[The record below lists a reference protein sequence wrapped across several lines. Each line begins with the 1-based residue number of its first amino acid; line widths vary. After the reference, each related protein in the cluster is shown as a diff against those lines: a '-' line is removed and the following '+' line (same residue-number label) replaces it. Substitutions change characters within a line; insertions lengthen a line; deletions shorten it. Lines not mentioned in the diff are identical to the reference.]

1 MGLLL
6 LLALLLLALAL
17 LVGAGLGWVA
27 FFKVRALGKKITNLQ
42 HTLHNI
48 VHRLENAGLP
58 IDRIESLPPKGRT
71 ETEERTSQLDE
82 ELVIAQSRQDSPSKI
97 TQNVWIGEQGIDS
110 SDVMPDNESSASH
123 VSEELTATPSLFSRL
138 QDQWMIW
145 LGGLSIGLSGIFM
158 VRYSIEQGLL
168 DPLARVLLSIL
179 GGLILH
185 GVAEWG
191 RRRNHEHYQ
200 AIAALAGGASIILY
214 SALIASLKLYDLFPA
229 GFVFVAL
236 IVVSLTTMAL
246 AVLHGPVLAIMGILG
261 AYVIPLLVDTGSG
274 NVLTLYIYSVIVTAA
289 ALLLMRYVYRP
300 WLWGGMLA
308 GSLGWWLLTINSYD
322 ALGLRGYYLAALL
335 YLFLAMPNW
344 DWLLRKPSISSPDTD
359 SFAEANT
366 ALERARLLA
375 AKFIRPRLPNNLSEA
390 PGLLSIAI
398 VILAFG
404 FTISVEQTLAS
415 AIFQWT
421 PFVAILL
428 VTAGSRPELLKLV
441 ALSLGVQF
449 FAWLSLG
456 LTTYNGI
463 RLEGLIGPS
472 QSSFVIYAAGMAF
485 LYTALSLRNL
495 LTSPDRNLCC
505 ALAIASPLL
514 WLSLCYLLIT
524 DLAGS
529 IYWGVAAVSLGIFY
543 LLLAAWRLRLDKFK
557 PVPEQESEDQEYFA
571 VWLLLAGHFAYSL
584 AVAIMVREAGLTLA
598 LSAQILS
605 ISWLINRYNPAR
617 LDLFLKLVLAV
628 VVMRLTLNPWLFTY
642 PPDVH
647 WSFWTYGGATLF
659 AALGAWRLRDNVT
672 LGKWLELASLHL
684 LVLTLWAE
692 TRYTI
697 YDGEIFR
704 PQIDLVE
711 FSINTALWSSLSLV
725 YYLRHTVSQNLKFLY
740 LIMSKSLLVLGLG
753 SYVAVLLL
761 LNPFFTH
768 EPVSSTPIFN
778 ILLLSY
784 GLPVVIGSL
793 LYLFYEKALRRNLSI
808 FIAFSAF
815 VFINVEIRHLWSGTL
830 SSTSITSNG
839 ELYTYTIVWL
849 ILAIACLLGG
859 SIRFGP
865 NVYRAGFGLMMLV
878 IGKIFLFD
886 MADLEGLLRVASFMG
901 LGLSLLGLA
910 YLYQRFN
917 LAPAK
922 TVE

>member
-1 MGLLL
+1 
-6 LLALLLLALAL
+6 
-17 LVGAGLGWVA
+17 VA
-27 FFKVRALGKKITNLQ
+27 FFKVRALGEKITNLQ

-58 IDRIESLPPKGRT
+58 IDRIESLPPKGST

-123 VSEELTATPSLFSRL
+123 VSEALTATPSLFSRL

-185 GVAEWG
+185 GVSEWG
-191 RRRNHEHYQ
+191 RRRNLEHYQ

-214 SALIASLKLYDLFPA
+214 SALIASLNLYDLFPA

-366 ALERARLLA
+366 ALEKARLLA
-375 AKFIRPRLPNNLSEA
+375 AKFIRPGLPNNLSEG

-404 FTISVEQTLAS
+404 FTISIEQTLAS

-514 WLSLCYLLIT
+514 WLSLCYLLVT

-557 PVPEQESEDQEYFA
+557 PVAEQESEDQEYFA

-605 ISWLINRYNPAR
+605 ISWLIHRYNPAR

-628 VVMRLTLNPWLFTY
+628 VVMRLTFNPWLFTY

-659 AALGAWRLRDNVT
+659 AALGAWRLRDKVT
-672 LGKWLELASLHL
+672 LAKWLELASLHL

-725 YYLRHTVSQNLKFLY
+725 YYLRHTVSQNLKLLY
-740 LIMSKSLLVLGLG
+740 LTMSKSLLVLGLS

-808 FIAFSAF
+808 FIAFSSF

-849 ILAIACLLGG
+849 ILAVACLLGG